1 MTPNVQ
7 LEVERKY
14 EVPAGAE
21 LDWSTLPVL
30 TVEPEQVPRDLH
42 AVYFDTPGNRLA
54 AFGIVLRRR
63 KGGPDAGW
71 HLKYRDQMGKHELHV
86 PMLKTSDR
94 LPAQMKQYVAG
105 LLAGQE
111 LEPLATVVNNRQVL
125 NVQHP
130 DFGHVAEI
138 CIDDVVATDERAGLK
153 RSWSEYEVELVNGS
167 GADGTAV
174 FEELETALFA
184 GGLKPSASAAKI
196 ARAMGADD
204 DAAAVT
210 VTDLNGDPVGGSKD
224 ESKADKKKSK
234 QKADAKKKDESKK
247 KGKSKGE
254 DKGKFNDKGATPAQ
268 ETPVD
273 PAAVEPEQVAPESAE
288 DQVWVLVN
296 TSVAGLLYADF
307 LLRIGD
313 PEGVHAV
320 RVATRRLIAVIEG
333 VGQELAGES
342 HPELSEQLAAFSDQL
357 SAARDAEVVVE
368 LLPQRAALV
377 GEQVSSAGLG
387 QLNALAQSNRE
398 STRAAAVRHLNSK
411 AHMQLL
417 ADLAT
422 WAEGIELNPKAREI
436 STKNLATR
444 AVKRWS
450 RAVAEADQTLP
461 SSQDAA
467 QETAAVTQEGPAGE
481 DNQAEHPEIELPDA
495 QIKISQA
502 VDLVHA
508 HRKALRNLRYGLDG
522 LAVTT
527 GLVPKKSWRGLL
539 DNAGQIQAELS
550 QMMDSAVMDDWF
562 AFAARSLIR
571 TGGDRYVV
579 GLLHGHERARVQDY
593 ERRAP
598 ELIDRLLSETSP
610 DA

>member
-30 TVEPEQVPRDLH
+30 TIEPEQSVRELN

-71 HLKYRDQMGKHELHV
+71 HLKYRDQLGKHELHV

-111 LEPLATVVNNRQVL
+111 LEPLATVLNNRQVL
-125 NVQHP
+125 NVRHP
-130 DFGHVAEI
+130 EFGHVAEI

-153 RSWSEYEVELVNGS
+153 RTWAEYEVELVNGS
-167 GADGTAV
+167 GADGNAV
-174 FEELETALFA
+174 FEELEGVLFA

-196 ARAMGADD
+196 ARSLGADD
-204 DAAAVT
+204 DAPAVT
-210 VTDLNGDPVGGSKD
+210 VTDLDGNPVGESKD
-224 ESKADKKKSK
+224 APSGEKKSKSKKKDGSKKKSK
-234 QKADAKKKDESKK
+234 SKAKQAKS
-247 KGKSKGE
+247 
-254 DKGKFNDKGATPAQ
+254 
-268 ETPVD
+268 TPVD
-273 PAAVEPEQVAPESAE
+273 VTTVEPQQAAPESTE

-296 TSVAGLLYADF
+296 SCVAGLLHADF
-307 LLRIGD
+307 MLRIGD

-320 RVATRRLIAVIEG
+320 RVAARRLIAVIEG
-333 VGQELAGES
+333 VGQELSGES
-342 HPELSEQLAAFSDQL
+342 HPELSEKLSAFSDQL

-368 LLPQRAALV
+368 LLPQRAAVL

-398 STRAAAVRHLNSK
+398 ATRTAAVRHLNSK
-411 AHMQLL
+411 AHLQMLV
-417 ADLAT
+417 DLSA
-422 WAEGIELNPKAREI
+422 WAEGIQLNPKAREL
-436 STKNLATR
+436 SAKKLATR

-450 RAVAEADQTLP
+450 RAVAQADQNRDQP
-461 SSQDAA
+461 AEAQ
-467 QETAAVTQEGPAGE
+467 QETTAVSQESSEAQDQQETQ
-481 DNQAEHPEIELPDA
+481 IELPDP
-495 QIKISQA
+495 QVKISQA
-502 VDLVHA
+502 VDLVHV

-539 DNAGQIQAELS
+539 DGSAEIQAELS

-579 GLLHGHERARVQDY
+579 GLLHGHERARIQDY
-593 ERRAP
+593 EQRAP

-610 DA
+610 EA

>member
-21 LDWSTLPVL
+21 LDWSALPVL
-30 TVEPEQVPRDLH
+30 TVEPEQAQRNLH

-71 HLKYRDQMGKHELHV
+71 HLKYRDQLGKHELHV

-105 LLAGQE
+105 LLAGQD
-111 LEPLATVVNNRQVL
+111 LEPLATVINNRQVL
-125 NVQHP
+125 NVRHP

-138 CIDDVVATDERAGLK
+138 CIDDVVATDERAGIK
-153 RSWSEYEVELVNGS
+153 RAWSEYEVELVNGS
-167 GADGTAV
+167 AADGTAV

-184 GGLKPSASAAKI
+184 AGLKPSASAAKI
-196 ARAMGADD
+196 ARALGADD
-204 DAAAVT
+204 DAPAVT
-210 VTDLNGDPVGGSKD
+210 VTDLNGDPVGQAQ
-224 ESKADKKKSK
+224 EVATADKKKSK
-234 QKADAKKKDESKK
+234 KKAETKKKGASKK
-247 KGKSKGE
+247 KPKAKDKSGKSAE
-254 DKGKFNDKGATPAQ
+254 T
-268 ETPVD
+268 TPVD
-273 PAAVEPEQVAPESAE
+273 PVVVEPAQAAPESTE

-320 RVATRRLIAVIEG
+320 RVAARRLIAVIEG
-333 VGQELAGES
+333 VGQELAGDS
-342 HPELSEQLAAFSDQL
+342 HGELAEQLSAFSDQL

-368 LLPQRAALV
+368 LLPQRAAVV
-377 GEQVSSAGLG
+377 GEHVSSAGLG
-387 QLNALAQSNRE
+387 QLNALAQSNLE
-398 STRAAAVRHLNSK
+398 STRTAAVRHLNSK
-411 AHMQLL
+411 AHVQLL
-417 ADLAT
+417 ADLTA
-422 WAEGIELNPKAREI
+422 WAEGIALEPKAQDV
-436 STKNLATR
+436 SAKKLATR

-450 RAVAEADQTLP
+450 RAVAQADQSVQAASEAVPGSASSGEAD
-461 SSQDAA
+461 SAA
-467 QETAAVTQEGPAGE
+467 E
-481 DNQAEHPEIELPDA
+481 DQQKVEPEIELPDA
-495 QIKISQA
+495 QAKISDA
-502 VDLVHA
+502 VDLVHV

-539 DNAGQIQAELS
+539 DGAGEIQAELS

-598 ELIDRLLSETSP
+598 ELIVRLLSETSP
-610 DA
+610 KT

>member
-30 TVEPEQVPRDLH
+30 TVEPEQSARELN

-71 HLKYRDQMGKHELHV
+71 HLKYRDQLGKHELHV

-111 LEPLATVVNNRQVL
+111 LEPLATVLNNRQVF
-125 NVQHP
+125 NVRHP
-130 DFGHVAEI
+130 EFGHVAEI

-153 RSWSEYEVELVNGS
+153 RTWAEYEVELVNGS
-167 GADGTAV
+167 GADGNAV
-174 FEELETALFA
+174 FEELEGALFA
-184 GGLKPSASAAKI
+184 GGLKPSTSAAKI
-196 ARAMGADD
+196 ARALGADD
-204 DAAAVT
+204 DAPAVT
-210 VTDLNGDPVGGSKD
+210 VTDLDGNPVGACKDTPSGEKKSKKKDGS
-224 ESKADKKKSK
+224 KKKSK
-234 QKADAKKKDESKK
+234 SKAKQE
-247 KGKSKGE
+247 KSKPL
-254 DKGKFNDKGATPAQ
+254 DAATI
-268 ETPVD
+268 
-273 PAAVEPEQVAPESAE
+273 EPQQAAPESTE

-296 TSVAGLLYADF
+296 SCVAGLLRADF
-307 LLRIGD
+307 MLRIGD

-320 RVATRRLIAVIEG
+320 RVAARRLIAVIEG
-333 VGQELAGES
+333 VGQELSGES
-342 HPELSEQLAAFSDQL
+342 HPELSERLSAFSDQL

-368 LLPQRAALV
+368 LLPQRAAVL

-398 STRAAAVRHLNSK
+398 ATRTAAIRHLNSK
-411 AHMQLL
+411 AHLQLL
-417 ADLAT
+417 VELSA
-422 WAEGIELNPKAREI
+422 WAEGIQLNPKAREL
-436 STKNLATR
+436 SAKKLATR

-450 RAVAEADQTLP
+450 RAVSKADQSRDQAAEGQQQTP
-461 SSQDAA
+461 AASQESSEAQDQ
-467 QETAAVTQEGPAGE
+467 QEPQ
-481 DNQAEHPEIELPDA
+481 IELPDA
-495 QIKISQA
+495 QAKISRA
-502 VDLVHA
+502 VDLVHV

-539 DNAGQIQAELS
+539 DGSTEIQAELS

-579 GLLHGHERARVQDY
+579 GLLHGHERARIQDY

-610 DA
+610 DD